1 MKRQFVQMKPTL
13 ASGYQGQMSPSQEWV
28 SEESV
33 QNTPAT
39 SQKITPSGNT
49 ATTPGKG
56 LLSNWKAQ
64 QEVVEKNTVIQVAVQ
79 RPITEPIRQRASEGL
94 LRRAISPHH
103 TGNTPIPQMF
113 VGQPAQQTH
122 SAQQMQG
129 MQHLPLVQERP
140 QPVAEP
146 FSRAAWGNA
155 SPANN
160 QLWQP
165 LQVQAPP
172 VQPMMPPP
180 PARITPPAQ
189 QPTKRK
195 KQAFPLWARIVV
207 AVMLVLLILVGTGV
221 GYYEVNFASTV
232 SNTVGQT
239 VKRVKGDDA
248 PNQATGATGDIL
260 SGPRINVLLLGSDT
274 DQKFTDA
281 SGQTHYIAQTDIV
294 VTIDPATK
302 SVGMLSIPRDSWL
315 NAPGYGTPM
324 KLDEAYGYGGAALS
338 EATIHQ
344 AFGIYINYYAWVGLD
359 GFVKVIDTAGG
370 VDIDAIHPITDDNY
384 PDDVG
389 NKTGDLY
396 AYKRLSIAPGPQHM
410 SGPGALEYVRSRHA
424 DLVGDFGRSVRQQQV
439 LTQLKAK
446 LNNPD
451 IIGKLPELAKDLNG
465 FVKTDMQLTDVFK
478 LMNFARTL
486 DQNKIQR
493 LTLGPPYSSSAQVN
507 GKDVVI
513 LDCAKIQPLIA
524 KMFDQG
530 NNSVCRVGT
539 KQGNLPTMPTA
550 PTVATHTLPSTPAVA
565 PNANWQ
571 LASQMAGINSMSMSG
586 GDSSLFGM
594 RALLDLVFTVTFESP
609 LGMKV

>member
-13 ASGYQGQMSPSQEWV
+13 SSGYQEQATPVQAWSY
-28 SEESV
+28 EESV
-33 QNTPAT
+33 QNTPEP
-39 SQKITPSGNT
+39 SQKVTPPANNT
-49 ATTPGKG
+49 STPGKG

-64 QEVVEKNTVIQVAVQ
+64 QEVVETNTVIQVAVQ
-79 RPITEPIRQRASEGL
+79 RPITGPILHHAADGL
-94 LRRAISPHH
+94 LQGALSPHQSGISSQPH
-103 TGNTPIPQMF
+103 MF
-113 VGQPAQQTH
+113 AGQPAQQAARTAV
-122 SAQQMQG
+122 AQRM
-129 MQHLPLVQERP
+129 PVVQDRP
-140 QPVAEP
+140 QTQPLEEP
-146 FSRAAWGNA
+146 LSRAAWGA
-155 SPANN
+155 APTNN
-160 QLWQP
+160 QVWQP
-165 LQVQAPP
+165 LLAQSPSVQPVRPLMPPTMAPP
-172 VQPMMPPP
+172 STRPQ
-180 PARITPPAQ
+180 
-189 QPTKRK
+189 TKK
-195 KQAFPLWARIVV
+195 EKQAFPMWARVVV
-207 AVMLVLLILVGTGV
+207 AATLVLLILVGTGV

-239 VKRVKGDDA
+239 VNRVKGDDA
-248 PNQATGATGDIL
+248 PSKVSSAGGDIL

-315 NAPGYGTPM
+315 NAPGYGGSM

-344 AFGIYINYYAWVGLD
+344 DFGIYINYYAWVGLD

-396 AYKRLSIAPGPQHM
+396 AYKRLTIAPGPQHM
-410 SGPGALEYVRSRHA
+410 TGPGALEYVRSRHA

-446 LNNPD
+446 LNSPD

-465 FVKTDMQLTDVFK
+465 FVKTDMQLADVFK

-493 LTLGPPYSSSAQVN
+493 LTLGPPYSSSARVN

-513 LDCAKIQPLIA
+513 LDCGKIQPLIA

-530 NNSVCRVGT
+530 NTSTCRVGT
-539 KQGNLPTMPTA
+539 RQGNPTTTSALAIQTPS
-550 PTVATHTLPSTPAVA
+550 ATPSPSTIVA
-565 PNANWQ
+565 NANLQ
-571 LASQMAGINSMSMSG
+571 LASQMAGINTMSMSG

-594 RALLDLVFTVTFESP
+594 RALLDLVFMVTCESP
-609 LGMKV
+609 DGMKV